1 VLADDFKKRVI
12 VVDTSNEIAGD
23 GDIPHPA
30 IGHARRM
37 QVPSPTMQH
46 AVMIEAVENHMP
58 EVIIIDEIGTSLEAD
73 AARTIA
79 ERGVQLIGTAHG
91 NSMKNIMMNP
101 TLSDL
106 IGGIQTVTL
115 GDEEA
120 RRRHTQKSI
129 LERKAPPTFDIVVE
143 MQERDR
149 VIVHPDVAEAVDV
162 LLQTGTQKM
171 ETRWLDKDGI
181 VRKGETI
188 LASDEQEQNEIG
200 QQMAKPIIYL
210 FGINSHKL
218 EEVAREKNVQLSLT
232 NNLKEAN
239 LFLTTKNYYRRKPQ
253 KIRDAE
259 AARIPIYALKSNNAA
274 QLRHFIET
282 IYMPQKDFSLNSAM
296 EEAEQA
302 IDQVRRGTE
311 AIELSPQN
319 AYVRRL
325 QHMLVRG
332 RDLSSQSSGKGS
344 QRRVT
349 VQHKQRF
356 G

>member
-1 VLADDFKKRVI
+1 
-12 VVDTSNEIAGD
+12 
-23 GDIPHPA
+23 
-30 IGHARRM
+30 
-37 QVPSPTMQH
+37 MQH

-91 NSMKNIMMNP
+91 NSLENLMMNP

-115 GDEEA
+115 GDDEA
-120 RRRHTQKSI
+120 RRRRTQKSI

-143 MQERDR
+143 MQDRDR
-149 VIVHPDVAEAVDV
+149 VIVHPDVTEAVDS
-162 LLQTGTQKM
+162 LLHAREQKA
-171 ETRWLDKDGI
+171 ETRWLDEQ
-181 VRKGETI
+181 GEVQRSETTMDSQD
-188 LASDEQEQNEIG
+188 LNHRDTVEQS
-200 QQMAKPIIYL
+200 AKPVIYL

-218 EEVAREKNVQLSLT
+218 EEIAKEKNIQLSLT
-232 NNLKEAN
+232 NNLKDAN

-259 AARIPIYALKSNNAA
+259 SAHIPIYALKSNNVT
-274 QLRHFIET
+274 QLRHCIET
-282 IYMPQKDFSLNSAM
+282 IYLSQQDTGLSSAI
-296 EEAEQA
+296 EEAELA
-302 IDQVRRGTE
+302 VHQVRAGTDSV
-311 AIELSPQN
+311 ELSPQN
-319 AYVRRL
+319 SYVRRL

-332 RDLSSQSSGKGS
+332 NDLGSESFGKGS

-349 VQHKQRF
+349 VRHKAKF
-356 G
+356 GQSHTR

>member
-1 VLADDFKKRVI
+1 
-12 VVDTSNEIAGD
+12 
-23 GDIPHPA
+23 

-91 NSMKNIMMNP
+91 NSLENLMMNP

-115 GDEEA
+115 GDDEA
-120 RRRHTQKSI
+120 RRRRTQKSV

-143 MQERDR
+143 MQDRDR
-149 VIVHPDVAEAVDV
+149 VIVHPDVTEAVDT
-162 LLQTGTQKM
+162 LLHSKKQNV
-171 ETRWLDKDGI
+171 ETRWLDEHGE
-181 VRKGETI
+181 VHRGETTVDSQD
-188 LASDEQEQNEIG
+188 LNHSDTAEQA
-200 QQMAKPIIYL
+200 AKPVIYL

-218 EEVAREKNVQLSLT
+218 EEIAKEKNVHLSLT

-259 AARIPIYALKSNNAA
+259 SAHIPIYALKSNNVA
-274 QLRHFIET
+274 QLRHCIET
-282 IYMPQKDFSLNSAM
+282 IYLSQKDTGLGSAM
-296 EEAEQA
+296 EEAELA
-302 IDQVRRGTE
+302 VHQVRTGTE
-311 AIELSPQN
+311 SVDLSPQN
-319 AYVRRL
+319 SYVRRL
-325 QHMLVRG
+325 QHILVREH
-332 RDLSSQSSGKGS
+332 DLDSQSFGKGS

-349 VQHKQRF
+349 VHHKTKF
-356 G
+356 GQSHVR